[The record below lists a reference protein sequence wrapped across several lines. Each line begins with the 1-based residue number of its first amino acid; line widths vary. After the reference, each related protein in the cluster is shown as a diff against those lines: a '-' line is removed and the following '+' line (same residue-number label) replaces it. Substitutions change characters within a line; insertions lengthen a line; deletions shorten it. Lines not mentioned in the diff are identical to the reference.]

1 MADPIWSEED
11 IATLKAAI
19 LALASGEKVQ
29 TVRYSGP
36 PAREMT
42 YHPVQL
48 PEMRKLLDSIV
59 REVRGT
65 TTYRRVAFDKGFRGG
80 CNSGGWRRNG

>member
-1 MADPIWSEED
+1 MAEPIWSEED

-29 TVRYSGP
+29 TVKYSGP
-36 PAREMT
+36 PAREVT
-42 YHPVQL
+42 YHAVNL
-48 PEMRKLLDSIV
+48 PDMRALLTEIV

-65 TTYRRVAFDKGFRGG
+65 TTYRRVAFNKGFRSG
-80 CNSGGWRRNG
+80 C